1 MLSYIGPE
9 FVEMLRKPGSV
20 AETSSNDEPLV
31 QIVPDNRK
39 APEVLYGRLQL
50 ALLKLFIITFQ
61 LATRWLL

>member
-1 MLSYIGPE
+1 MLPYIGPE

-20 AETSSNDEPLV
+20 AETSSGDEPLV
-31 QIVPDNRK
+31 EIVRDTRK

-50 ALLKLFIITFQ
+50 FLLKLFIITFQ